1 MVDSL
6 NTLILSPLLWIAII
20 LLAFEMVENIPDKSD
35 KLKRGVGWLEIY
47 LFIDT
52 VSTISVSNSQP
63 KSILGTYQ

>member
-6 NTLILSPLLWIAII
+6 NILILSPLLWIAII

-47 LFIDT
+47 LCIDT